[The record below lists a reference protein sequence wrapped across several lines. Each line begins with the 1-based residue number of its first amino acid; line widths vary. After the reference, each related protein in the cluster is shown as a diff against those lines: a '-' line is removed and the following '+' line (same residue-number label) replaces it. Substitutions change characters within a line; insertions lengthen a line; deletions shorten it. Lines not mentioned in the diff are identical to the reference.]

1 MCCES
6 WILSG
11 KNTSTFSSQTLCFVE
26 LLILP
31 DSEDLYAE
39 ATQNIVERYGK
50 TFDWSTRIEVM
61 GQTGVDRSKKLVE
74 LLDLPISWEEYYDL
88 AIEQHKILMQGAYLK
103 PGMFFAFQIRKVRI
117 KKFLNR

>member
-1 MCCES
+1 M
-6 WILSG
+6 G

-103 PGMFFAFQIRKVRI
+103 PGMFFAFQIQKVRI